1 MVSSPTIFIVRHAER
16 LDHVD
21 RNWQPDPS
29 RCIWDPPITSKGHQQ
44 AQKTGMELARLIK
57 QQNLDTTKITIYS
70 SPFQR
75 CIDTSLSMIE
85 GMALSATLRLE
96 VGLGEWMSDRFF
108 DDVCPAQMLIN
119 QQYEQI
125 ARLQAYN
132 YSAQNNS
139 LLLKMDYAYQSVQ
152 SEFDFPERYTDM
164 LQRFDETRF
173 HCLQEHQDG
182 VIIFVTHAAG
192 ANALLDGFRNKLTRP
207 LESNYCSISCV
218 KYKYEECMDL
228 SDQSDEEL
236 YFGYDNNNNNVSS
249 SSASSKWSI
258 ELEMSDTHL

>member
-1 MVSSPTIFIVRHAER
+1 MGLPT
-16 LDHVD
+16 
-21 RNWQPDPS
+21 
-29 RCIWDPPITSKGHQQ
+29 
-44 AQKTGMELARLIK
+44 
-57 QQNLDTTKITIYS
+57 
-70 SPFQR
+70 
-75 CIDTSLSMIE
+75 
-85 GMALSATLRLE
+85 TLRLE
-96 VGLGEWMSDRFF
+96 VGLGEWMSERFF

-132 YSAQNNS
+132 YSSQNKS
-139 LLLKMDYAYQSVQ
+139 FHLKMDYGYQSIQ
-152 SEFDFPERYTDM
+152 SEFDYPERYTDM

-173 HCLQEHQDG
+173 HCLQQHQDG
-182 VIIFVTHAAG
+182 VIILVTHAAG

-218 KYKYEECMDL
+218 KHKYEECMDS

-236 YFGYDNNNNNVSS
+236 YFGYDNNI
-249 SSASSKWSI
+249 SSATSSKWSI